1 LEKIEMKKTLVAVA
15 AMAAVTGAMAQA
27 TIYGTIDQAYTTN
40 KTTSSAGVTTK
51 TTGLGG
57 PWNGGSAIGF
67 KGSEDL
73 GGGLKA
79 SFQYEMGVLVDQ
91 PGGPDSYVSGAAS
104 PGYENRNSFL
114 GLSGGFGGITMGRQY
129 NLAFYN
135 VIGADPMGFSG
146 AGAYL
151 PALAGGAGRADN
163 LIIYTLPSVMPG
175 LNIQLSKGMGEK
187 GTTPTSPTKAGDS
200 TEYGISYSAGAL
212 FAGYVSNS
220 VKGGTYANP
229 FSGSTVTTTAPTAYA
244 GTAGDTIKGT
254 STTLTYDLGMAKL
267 LYGGTK
273 TTQPYQTT
281 TKKANAYSI
290 VVPINALSVSYT
302 SATYSTTASA
312 VETKLKGTQIRA
324 AYALSKRTTAYFDNG
339 KYSTNGTTSSVSNNA
354 FGLLHAF

>member
-27 TIYGTIDQAYTTN
+27 TIYGTIDQAYV
-40 KTTSSAGVTTK
+40 TSKVTSTANVTTK

-79 SFQYEMGVLVDQ
+79 SFQYEMGVAVDQ
-91 PGGPDSYVSGAAS
+91 VGGPYG
-104 PGYENRNSFL
+104 PHYENRNSFL
-114 GLSGGFGGITMGRQY
+114 GLSGGFGNVTMGRQY

-135 VIGADPMGFSG
+135 VISADPMGFSG
-146 AGAYL
+146 VSAYL

-163 LIIYTLPSVMPG
+163 LIIYTLPSVAPG
-175 LNIQLSKGMGEK
+175 LNIQLSKGMGEAA
-187 GTTPTSPTKAGDS
+187 TTTAAPTKAGDS

-212 FAGYVSNS
+212 FVGYVSNS

-229 FSGSTVTTTAPTAYA
+229 FAGSVVTTDAPTAYA

-267 LYGGTK
+267 IYGGTK
-273 TTQPYQTT
+273 TTQPYLTT
-281 TKKANAYSI
+281 SNKGNAYSI
-290 VVPINALSVSYT
+290 LVPINALSVSYT
-302 SATYSTTASA
+302 SASYSTTASA
-312 VETKLKGTQIRA
+312 VTTKLKGTQMRA
-324 AYALSKRTTAYFDNG
+324 AYSLSKRTTAYFDTA
-339 KYSTNGTTSSVSNNA
+339 KYSTNGTTASTSGNA
-354 FGLLHAF
+354 FGLIHNF